1 MPDEFRK
8 AQITGKDDPRTAVK
22 IETQQELKQDTADDL
37 NALQTWEQEN
47 INREQENLAN
57 IHRNESTA
65 EEPINY
71 TTETPVPE
79 E

>member
-22 IETQQELKQDTADDL
+22 VETQQELKQDTADDSD
-37 NALQTWEQEN
+37 AIQTWEQEIN
-47 INREQENLAN
+47 NREQENLAN
-57 IHRNESTA
+57 IHRKDST

-71 TTETPVPE
+71 TTETPVPAE
-79 E
+79 D